1 MDTLYELLPAD
12 SALKPRNESVSWR
25 AKGLLFGQIAGDS
38 LGSLVEFMDAAQ
50 IRRDYPLGVREMK
63 SGGAWGLL
71 AGQPT
76 DDSEL
81 ALVLARSL
89 IAAGGFEREV
99 VARGYAWWFASGPFD
114 IGLNTRNT
122 LGPAWHALRQ
132 GESAAQAAQKAARIR
147 AASAANGA
155 LMRISPLAIYGHA
168 LPDAELAQLARED
181 AGLTHANPLCLD
193 ANAVYCVALAKALRG
208 ASSAAIYEQA
218 LTFAHENAV
227 APEILAALGAA
238 PKSPPTDYYVHM
250 GWVLIAFQNAFFQ
263 LLNAPNAEEGVVDTI
278 ARGGDT
284 DTNACIA
291 GALLGAA
298 YGADAWPA
306 SWKAAI
312 LACRPETSRQGVL
325 RPRPRCLWPVDLLQ
339 LSDRLVLLGE
349 KVG

>member
-12 SALKPRNESVSWR
+12 SSSKPQNEAVAWR
-25 AKGLLFGQIAGDS
+25 AKGLLFGQLAGDS

-50 IRRDYPLGVREMK
+50 IRQEYPLGVREMK
-63 SGGAWGLL
+63 AGGPWGLL
-71 AGQPT
+71 PGQPT

-81 ALVLARSL
+81 ALVLARS
-89 IAAGGFEREV
+89 IVAAQGFEREV

-132 GESAAQAAQKAARIR
+132 GESAASAAEKAARIR

-155 LMRISPLAIYGHA
+155 LMRVSPLAVYGHA
-168 LPDAELAQLARED
+168 LPDAELAQLARDD
-181 AGLTHANPLCLD
+181 ASLTHANPLCQD
-193 ANAVYCVALAKALRG
+193 ANAVYCVALACALRG
-208 ASSAAIYEQA
+208 ATPLATYERA

-227 APEILAALGAA
+227 APEILAALNHAQ
-238 PKSPPTDYYVHM
+238 KIPPADYFVHM
-250 GWVLIAFQNAFFQ
+250 GWVLIAFHNAFYQ
-263 LLNAPNAEEGVVDTI
+263 LLNAKNAEEGVVDTI

-312 LACRPETSRQGVL
+312 LSCRAEAGRKGVL

-339 LSDRLVLLGE
+339 LADRLVLLGE
-349 KVG
+349 KAG